1 MMIKEGNPLRVHLK
15 KPHHA
20 CMNQV
25 FGAGRAYQNPRAVQP
40 TRANGRQGTHISSP
54 TTVKK
59 EKSPNIFFQ
68 STQFLKSSDL

>member
-1 MMIKEGNPLRVHLK
+1 MMIQEGNPLSLHLK

-25 FGAGRAYQNPRAVQP
+25 FGAGRAYQNSRAVQP

-59 EKSPNIFFQ
+59 EKSPNIFFPKHPILEI
-68 STQFLKSSDL
+68 F